1 MFKKAVKFEAKGRV
15 GLVGPAGA
23 GKSYTMLTLARQLAG
38 PEGKIAAIDTEHGSL
53 SKYADMFDFDV
64 VELDSF
70 GPDKFAYALKAAAK
84 AGYSVFCCDSLSH
97 FWVGKDGALEFVD
110 ERNRKHKDQMGG
122 WKDWR
127 PHEREMVELMITA
140 PMHIICTMRTKTAYE
155 DQQGSDGKKKRVKI
169 GLAPVQ
175 REGLEYEFDLVGYM
189 DDENTL
195 IVDKTRCPFYA
206 GKAISKPGAKAF
218 EPFVEWLKGAAREP
232 APEKPAET
240 TAPRPAA
247 QPEPLEQP
255 RQTTKPASTVA
266 RILESIDPAN
276 PWKVRS
282 QMAAVFGKLKAVFL
296 ERGVDLEYARFLDD
310 AGVKDPTEFTE
321 SLKARACFDAMWAYL
336 NKPTEG
342 QQAA

>member
-15 GLVGPAGA
+15 AIIGPSGV
-23 GKSYTMLTLARQLAG
+23 GKSMTALEIASQLAG
-38 PEGKIAAIDTEHGSL
+38 PGGRIAAVDTEHGSL
-53 SKYADMFDFDV
+53 SKYADLYDFDV

-70 GPDKFAYALKAAAK
+70 GPDKFLYALKTAEKSHA
-84 AGYSVFCCDSLSH
+84 VFLCDSLSH
-97 FWVGKDGALEFVD
+97 FWMGKDGALEYVD
-110 ERNRKHKDQMGG
+110 MAKKRSSSRDDMSG

-127 PHEREMVELMITA
+127 PQERAMVEAMIA
-140 PMHIICTMRTKTAYE
+140 SPCHIVVTMRTKTAYE
-155 DQQGSDGKKKRVKI
+155 DQVNERTGKKQRVKI

-175 REGLEYEFDLVGYM
+175 REGLEYEFDLVLSG
-189 DDENTL
+189 DEENSFT
-195 IVDKTRCPFYA
+195 IDKTRCPIYA
-206 GKAISKPGAKAF
+206 GKVLTKPNAQSFA
-218 EPFVEWLKGAAREP
+218 PFADWLKGAARETP
-232 APEKPAET
+232 TATT
-240 TAPRPAA
+240 TATVEPVAQSRPAA
-247 QPEPLEQP
+247 
-255 RQTTKPASTVA
+255 ASTGSTIS